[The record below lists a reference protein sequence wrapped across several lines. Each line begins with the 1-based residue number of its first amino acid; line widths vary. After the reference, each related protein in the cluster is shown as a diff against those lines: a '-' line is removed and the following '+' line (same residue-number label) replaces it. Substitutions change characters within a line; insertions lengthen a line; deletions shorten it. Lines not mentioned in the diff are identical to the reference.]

1 MKIAEAVLSSNS
13 NSNGNHTYIHTVI
26 AFTTPNSLLMAYFAI
41 VFTQQQNA
49 KENLHRFLNMLSNAT
64 YQKYGTL
71 IFGTGGR

>member
-13 NSNGNHTYIHTVI
+13 NGNHTYIHTAI